1 MSRKWMIVIVVLLL
15 AVTGIVAAVHLMN
28 QDAVACMVI
37 VQGEQEIAVSFED
50 LDQGTFSGELID
62 GKGDVTAHTYTG
74 VLLQELLEK
83 KGIDLAQISGV
94 TVTSAD
100 NYSVEFTAE
109 EILQEGKVYAAV
121 TADGAKIE
129 GIDPGTDGVQ
139 VIVFGDPNSRRCV
152 RYAQRITIVI
162 A

>member
-1 MSRKWMIVIVVLLL
+1 MSKKLIIGILALL
-15 AVTGIVAAVHLMN
+15 AVTMAVAAVHLMN
-28 QDAVACMVI
+28 QDAIACMVI
-37 VQGEQEIAVSFED
+37 LQGEQETAVSFGD
-50 LDQGTFSGELID
+50 LDKSAFSGELTD
-62 GKGDVTAHTYTG
+62 GKGDVTHHEYTG
-74 VLLQELLEK
+74 ILLRKLLED

-109 EILQEGKVYAAV
+109 EILHADKVYVAI

-139 VIVFGDPNSRRCV
+139 LIVFGDANSRRCV
-152 RYAQRITIVI
+152 RFAQKITVK
-162 A
+162 

>member
-1 MSRKWMIVIVVLLL
+1 MSKRFIIGLITLLVVTV
-15 AVTGIVAAVHLMN
+15 AVAAVHLRN
-28 QDAVACMVI
+28 QDAIACMVI
-37 VQGEQEIAVSFED
+37 WQGEQETVVSFGD
-50 LDQGTFSGELID
+50 LDKSAFSGERTD
-62 GKGDVTAHTYTG
+62 GKGDVTHHKYTG
-74 VLLQELLEK
+74 ILLRKLLED

-109 EILQEGKVYAAV
+109 EILHADKVYVAI

-139 VIVFGDPNSRRCV
+139 LIVFGDANSRRCV
-152 RYAQRITIVI
+152 RFAQKITVK
-162 A
+162 